1 MGLAEKKGYEAE
13 HFYLIYHGKV
23 ALETAYVGGECL
35 FTIETLGA
43 G

>member
-13 HFYLIYHGKV
+13 HFYLIHHGKV
-23 ALETAYVGGECL
+23 ALETAYVGGERL
-35 FTIETLGA
+35 ITIETLGA